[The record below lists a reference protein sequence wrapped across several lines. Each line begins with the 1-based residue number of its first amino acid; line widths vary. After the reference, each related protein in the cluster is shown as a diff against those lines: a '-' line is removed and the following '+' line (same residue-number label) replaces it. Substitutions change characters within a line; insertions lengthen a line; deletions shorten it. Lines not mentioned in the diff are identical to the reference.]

1 MWNNRR
7 RWIVIFFCCYR
18 FLLKDVWN
26 FFFFLLIM
34 LLILLLRVHCVCV
47 KVQEIQSSRS
57 PPPTSTT
64 EQKTRPPPLHTRYPL
79 VSTSIEDLFYRSLV
93 RTRARSLGSHV
104 PCRGSIIFRLIYGS
118 DRILQVSR
126 EGREFAEKST
136 LPTRNLESQM
146 QSIKFE
152 VRNKV
157 RLELLRKKNPT
168 KLISIDICHPLT

>member
-7 RWIVIFFCCYR
+7 RWIVIFFCYYR
-18 FLLKDVWN
+18 FLKDVWN
-26 FFFFLLIM
+26 FFFLLIM

-93 RTRARSLGSHV
+93 RTRVRARSLDSHV
-104 PCRGSIIFRLIYGS
+104 PCRGNIIS
-118 DRILQVSR
+118 DWFMGRSESSKCRAKGEKLQ
-126 EGREFAEKST
+126 
-136 LPTRNLESQM
+136 RNLHYRSK
-146 QSIKFE
+146 I
-152 VRNKV
+152 
-157 RLELLRKKNPT
+157 
-168 KLISIDICHPLT
+168 

>member
-7 RWIVIFFCCYR
+7 RWIVIFFSVIID
-18 FLLKDVWN
+18 FWFLKDVWN
-26 FFFFLLIM
+26 IFFFLLIM

-93 RTRARSLGSHV
+93 RTRVRARSLDSHV
-104 PCRGSIIFRLIYGS
+104 PCRGNIIS
-118 DRILQVSR
+118 DWFMGRAESSEVSR
-126 EGREFAEKST
+126 EGREVAEKST
-136 LPTRNLESQM
+136 LPIRNLESQTH
-146 QSIKFE
+146 STKF
-152 VRNKV
+152 NSKW
-157 RLELLRKKNPT
+157 KK
-168 KLISIDICHPLT
+168 LG